1 MPSSSTLLTLA
12 TAISAV
18 NAAYQGFNYGS
29 TFTNGQPKAQTD
41 FEAEFK
47 TAAGLDGTDGAFTSA
62 RLYTMI
68 QGGTPNSPI
77 SAIPAAINTKTSLLF
92 GLWASAGD
100 AAFANEIAALKATI
114 SQYCGKLD
122 GLVAGISIGSEDL
135 YRITPTG
142 VASNAG
148 PGAQP
153 GTLVNY
159 INQVRDT
166 VKGSCL
172 SDVPIGH
179 VDTWNAWV
187 LDSNQPVVDAVDWLG
202 MDTYPYYENTNANS
216 ISNAK
221 SLYEAALQK
230 IQNAGPGKEV
240 WVTET
245 GWPVNGVSSGAAI
258 ASTSNARSYWEQVG
272 CPNFG
277 KTNVWWYTLQD
288 AAPDAPNPSFGLIGS
303 TLTETPLFD
312 LSCKNVDTNPGN
324 PASSSAASSKPASS
338 SAAASSTKV
347 TTPATTPTSESSS
360 SSSSS
365 SAPVSST
372 TNSEPQSTSSDAQST
387 SSDAQ
392 STSSDAQS
400 TSSDSQ
406 TTTSDSGSQST
417 TVAPPPQTT
426 SSEEH
431 QTTTSE
437 AQTTVSSEAQTT
449 SSEQQSTGGAPV
461 TSAPATTFTTSA
473 PFPGVNIT
481 VTTGTGGGSPTGP
494 GSSATSSSTNVP
506 GSNGNKL
513 SSFGAAAAAIAVAA
527 FAL

>member
-41 FEAEFK
+41 FEAEFR

-166 VKGSCL
+166 IKGSCL

-187 LDSNQPVVDAVDWLG
+187 LDSNQPVVEAVDWLG

-258 ASTSNARSYWEQVG
+258 ASTANARSYWEQVG

-303 TLTETPLFD
+303 QLTETPLFD
-312 LSCKNVDTNPGN
+312 LSCKGVDTNPGN
-324 PASSSAASSKPASS
+324 PASSSAASSKPATSS

-365 SAPVSST
+365 SSPSSTPVSST

-387 SSDAQ
+387 SSD
-392 STSSDAQS
+392 
-400 TSSDSQ
+400 SQ
-406 TTTSDSGSQST
+406 TTTTDSGSGSQT
-417 TVAPPPQTT
+417 TTAAPPPQTT
-426 SSEEH
+426 SSEEQ

-437 AQTTVSSEAQTT
+437 AQTTGSSASQTT
-449 SSEQQSTGGAPV
+449 ASQQQSTTSAPV
-461 TSAPATTFTTSA
+461 VSAPATTLTSA
-473 PFPGVNIT
+473 PFPGINIT
-481 VTTGTGGGSPTGP
+481 VTTPTGGSPTGP
-494 GSSATSSSTNVP
+494 GSSTTSSPTNVP

-513 SSFGAAAAAIAVAA
+513 SSFGAAAAAIAIAA

>member
-29 TFTNGQPKAQTD
+29 TFTNGAPKAQAD

-47 TAAGLDGTDGAFTSA
+47 TAAGLDGTDGAFTSG

-92 GLWASAGD
+92 GLWASGGD

-166 VKGSCL
+166 IKGSCL

-187 LDSNQPVVDAVDWLG
+187 LDSNKPVVDAVDWLG

-258 ASTSNARSYWEQVG
+258 ASTANARSYWEQVG

-324 PASSSAASSKPASS
+324 PASSSAASSKPATS
-338 SAAASSTKV
+338 SAAASSTK
-347 TTPATTPTSESSS
+347 S
-360 SSSSS
+360 
-365 SAPVSST
+365 
-372 TNSEPQSTSSDAQST
+372 
-387 SSDAQ
+387 
-392 STSSDAQS
+392 S

-406 TTTSDSGSQST
+406 TTTTDSGSGSQST
-417 TVAPPPQTT
+417 TTAAPPPQST
-426 SSEEH
+426 SSEEQ

-437 AQTTVSSEAQTT
+437 AQTTGSSGSQTT
-449 SSEQQSTGGAPV
+449 ASEQQPTGGAPV
-461 TSAPATTFTTSA
+461 TSAPATTLSTSV
-473 PFPGVNIT
+473 PFPSSNVT
-481 VTTGTGGGSPTGP
+481 VTTGTGGSPTGP
-494 GSSATSSSTNVP
+494 GSSATASSTNVP

>member
-29 TFTNGQPKAQTD
+29 TFTTGQVKAQTD

-77 SAIPAAINTKTSLLF
+77 SAIPAAINTKTSLLLT
-92 GLWASAGD
+92 LWASAGD
-100 AAFANEIAALKATI
+100 AAFANEIAALKSTI
-114 SQYCGKLD
+114 SQYCGQLD
-122 GLVAGISIGSEDL
+122 GLVAGISVGSEDL

-159 INQVRDT
+159 INEVRST
-166 VKGSCL
+166 IKGSCL
-172 SDVPIGH
+172 ADVPVGH

-187 LDSNQPVVDAVDWLG
+187 LDSNKPVIDASDWLG
-202 MDTYPYYENTNANS
+202 MDTYPYYENTNSNS

-221 SLYEAALQK
+221 SLYEAAFEK
-230 IQNAGPGKEV
+230 IQNAGPGKDI

-245 GWPVNGVSSGAAI
+245 GWPVNGVSSGDAT
-258 ASTSNARSYWEQVG
+258 ASLSNAQEYWQQVG

-277 KTNVWWYTLQD
+277 KVNVWWYTLQD
-288 AAPDAPNPSFGLIGS
+288 AEPNAPNPSFGLIGS
-303 TLTETPLFD
+303 QLTETPLFD
-312 LSCKNVDTNPGN
+312 LSCKNVDTNPSN
-324 PASSSAASSKPASS
+324 PTSTSSTPSKPASS
-338 SAAASSTKV
+338 SAAASSSSTKAS
-347 TTPATTPTSESSS
+347 TSTSESSS
-360 SSSSS
+360 TSTTSSS
-365 SAPVSST
+365 
-372 TNSEPQSTSSDAQST
+372 EAQST
-387 SSDAQ
+387 TSEAQ
-392 STSSDAQS
+392 STTSDSQT

-406 TTTSDSGSQST
+406 TTGSGSQT
-417 TVAPPPQTT
+417 TASEPQTS
-426 SSEEH
+426 SSEQ
-431 QTTTSE
+431 QTTTS
-437 AQTTVSSEAQTT
+437 APQTTGSSGSQTT
-449 SSEQQSTGGAPV
+449 GSEPQSTSGASV
-461 TSAPATTFTTSA
+461 FTSSTTVITTFTSVPFPTSNSSVTTSA
-473 PFPGVNIT
+473 SGGSPSAST
-481 VTTGTGGGSPTGP
+481 TASTTGTP
-494 GSSATSSSTNVP
+494 GSS
-506 GSNGNKL
+506 GNKL
-513 SSFGAAAAAIAVAA
+513 SSFGAAAAAAAVAVAA

>member
-166 VKGSCL
+166 IKGSCL

-187 LDSNQPVVDAVDWLG
+187 LDSNKPVVDAVDWLG

-221 SLYEAALQK
+221 SLYESALQK

-258 ASTSNARSYWEQVG
+258 ASTANARSYWEQVG

-303 TLTETPLFD
+303 QLTEQPLFD

-365 SAPVSST
+365 SSATPVSST
-372 TNSEPQSTSSDAQST
+372 TNSEPQSTSSA
-387 SSDAQ
+387 
-392 STSSDAQS
+392 AQS

-406 TTTSDSGSQST
+406 TTTTDSQTTTTDSGSQST
-417 TVAPPPQTT
+417 TAAPPPQTAT
-426 SSEEH
+426 SSEEQ

-437 AQTTVSSEAQTT
+437 AQTTGSSASQTT
-449 SSEQQSTGGAPV
+449 VPEQQSTTSAPV
-461 TSAPATTFTTSA
+461 VSAPATTFTSA
-473 PFPGVNIT
+473 PFPGINST
-481 VTTGTGGGSPTGP
+481 VTTGTGGSPTGP
-494 GSSATSSSTNVP
+494 SSSASASSTGIP

>member
-29 TFTNGQPKAQTD
+29 TFTNGAPKAQTD

-92 GLWASAGD
+92 GLWASGGD

-166 VKGSCL
+166 IKGSCL

-187 LDSNQPVVDAVDWLG
+187 LDSNKPVVDAVDWLG

-258 ASTSNARSYWEQVG
+258 ASTANARSYWEQVG

-324 PASSSAASSKPASS
+324 PASSSAASSKPATSS
-338 SAAASSTKV
+338 SAAASSTK
-347 TTPATTPTSESSS
+347 S
-360 SSSSS
+360 
-365 SAPVSST
+365 
-372 TNSEPQSTSSDAQST
+372 
-387 SSDAQ
+387 

-406 TTTSDSGSQST
+406 TTTTDSSSQST
-417 TVAPPPQTT
+417 TTAVPPPVST
-426 SSEEH
+426 SSGEQ

-437 AQTTVSSEAQTT
+437 AQTTGSSGSQTS
-449 SSEQQSTGGAPV
+449 SSEQQPTGGAPV
-461 TSAPATTFTTSA
+461 TSAPATTLSTSV
-473 PFPGVNIT
+473 PFPSSNVT
-481 VTTGTGGGSPTGP
+481 VTTGTGGSPTGP
-494 GSSATSSSTNVP
+494 GSSATASSTNVP

>member
-29 TFTNGQPKAQTD
+29 TFTNGAPKAQTD

-92 GLWASAGD
+92 GLWASGGD

-166 VKGSCL
+166 IKGSCL

-187 LDSNQPVVDAVDWLG
+187 LDSNKPVVDAVDWLG

-258 ASTSNARSYWEQVG
+258 ASTANARSYWEQVG

-324 PASSSAASSKPASS
+324 PASSSAASSKPATS
-338 SAAASSTKV
+338 SAAASSTK
-347 TTPATTPTSESSS
+347 S
-360 SSSSS
+360 
-365 SAPVSST
+365 
-372 TNSEPQSTSSDAQST
+372 STSSDS
-387 SSDAQ
+387 
-392 STSSDAQS
+392 QS

-406 TTTSDSGSQST
+406 TTTTDSGSQST
-417 TVAPPPQTT
+417 TTAVPPPQST
-426 SSEEH
+426 SSEEQ

-437 AQTTVSSEAQTT
+437 AQTTGSSGSQSSA
-449 SSEQQSTGGAPV
+449 SEQQPTGGAPV
-461 TSAPATTFTTSA
+461 TSAPATTLTTSV
-473 PFPGVNIT
+473 PFPSSNVT
-481 VTTGTGGGSPTGP
+481 VTTGTGGSPTGP
-494 GSSATSSSTNVP
+494 GSSATASSTNVP

>member
-114 SQYCGKLD
+114 SQYCGQLD
-122 GLVAGISIGSEDL
+122 GLVAGISVGSEDL

-142 VASNAG
+142 VASHAG

-159 INQVRDT
+159 ISQVRDT

-187 LDSNQPVVDAVDWLG
+187 LDSNKPVIDAVDWLG

-245 GWPVNGVSSGAAI
+245 GWPVNGVSSGDAI
-258 ASTSNARSYWEQVG
+258 ASTTNARDYWVQVG

-288 AAPDAPNPSFGLIGS
+288 AAPDAPNPSFGVIGS
-303 TLTETPLFD
+303 QLTETPLFD
-312 LSCKNVDTNPGN
+312 LSCKNVDTNPSN
-324 PASSSAASSKPASS
+324 PTSTSAAPSKPSSS

-347 TTPATTPTSESSS
+347 TTPTSESSS
-360 SSSSS
+360 SSSSTS
-365 SAPVSST
+365 VSTT
-372 TNSEPQSTSSDAQST
+372 TNSEPQSTSSDSQPS
-387 SSDAQ
+387 
-392 STSSDAQS
+392 
-400 TSSDSQ
+400 SSDSQ
-406 TTTSDSGSQST
+406 TTTDSGSQST
-417 TVAPPPQTT
+417 TASEPQTT
-426 SSEEH
+426 SSEQ

-437 AQTTVSSEAQTT
+437 AQTTGSSGSQTT
-449 SSEQQSTGGAPV
+449 ASEPQSTSSASASSAAP
-461 TSAPATTFTTSA
+461 TTFTTSV
-473 PFPGVNIT
+473 PFPSSNGS
-481 VTTGTGGGSPTGP
+481 VTASPTGGSPTAP
-494 GSSATSSSTNVP
+494 GSSSSASPSTTNVP
-506 GSNGNKL
+506 GSSGNKL

>member
-1 MPSSSTLLTLA
+1 MPSSSALLTLA

-92 GLWASAGD
+92 GLWASGGD

-166 VKGSCL
+166 IKGSCL

-187 LDSNQPVVDAVDWLG
+187 LDSNKPVVDAVDWLG

-258 ASTSNARSYWEQVG
+258 ASTANARSYWEQVG

-324 PASSSAASSKPASS
+324 PASSSAASSKPATS

-365 SAPVSST
+365 SSSTPVSST
-372 TNSEPQSTSSDAQST
+372 TNSEPQSST
-387 SSDAQ
+387 SSD
-392 STSSDAQS
+392 SQS

-406 TTTSDSGSQST
+406 TTTTDSGSQST
-417 TVAPPPQTT
+417 TTAVPPPQST
-426 SSEEH
+426 SSEE
-431 QTTTSE
+431 QRTTTSE
-437 AQTTVSSEAQTT
+437 AQTTGSSGSQT
-449 SSEQQSTGGAPV
+449 SASEQQPTGGAPV
-461 TSAPATTFTTSA
+461 TSAPATTLTTSV
-473 PFPGVNIT
+473 PFPSSNVT
-481 VTTGTGGGSPTGP
+481 VTTGTGGSPTGP
-494 GSSATSSSTNVP
+494 GSSATASSTNIP

>member
-29 TFTNGQPKAQTD
+29 TFTNGAPKAQTD

-92 GLWASAGD
+92 GLWASGGD

-166 VKGSCL
+166 IKGSCL

-187 LDSNQPVVDAVDWLG
+187 LDSNKPVVDAVDWLG

-221 SLYEAALQK
+221 SLYEAALTK

-258 ASTSNARSYWEQVG
+258 ASTANARSYWEQVG

-324 PASSSAASSKPASS
+324 PASSSAASSKPATS
-338 SAAASSTKV
+338 SAAASSTK
-347 TTPATTPTSESSS
+347 S
-360 SSSSS
+360 
-365 SAPVSST
+365 
-372 TNSEPQSTSSDAQST
+372 
-387 SSDAQ
+387 

-406 TTTSDSGSQST
+406 TTTTDSGSQST
-417 TVAPPPQTT
+417 TTAAPPPQST
-426 SSEEH
+426 SSEEQ

-437 AQTTVSSEAQTT
+437 AQTSGSSGSQTT
-449 SSEQQSTGGAPV
+449 ASEQQPTGGAGGAPV
-461 TSAPATTFTTSA
+461 TSAPATTLSTSV
-473 PFPGVNIT
+473 PFPSSNVT
-481 VTTGTGGGSPTGP
+481 VTTGTGGSPTGP
-494 GSSATSSSTNVP
+494 GSSATASSTNIP

>member
-29 TFTNGQPKAQTD
+29 TFTNGAPKAQAD

-47 TAAGLDGTDGAFTSA
+47 TAAGLDGTDGAFTSG

-68 QGGTPNSPI
+68 QGGTSNSPI

-92 GLWASAGD
+92 GLWASGGD

-166 VKGSCL
+166 IKGSCL

-187 LDSNQPVVDAVDWLG
+187 LDSNKPVVDAVDWLG

-221 SLYEAALQK
+221 SLYEAALTK

-258 ASTSNARSYWEQVG
+258 ASTANARSYWEQVG

-324 PASSSAASSKPASS
+324 PASSSAASSKPATS
-338 SAAASSTKV
+338 SAAASSTK
-347 TTPATTPTSESSS
+347 S
-360 SSSSS
+360 
-365 SAPVSST
+365 
-372 TNSEPQSTSSDAQST
+372 
-387 SSDAQ
+387 

-406 TTTSDSGSQST
+406 TTTTDSGSGSQST
-417 TVAPPPQTT
+417 TTAAPPPQST
-426 SSEEH
+426 SSEEQ

-437 AQTTVSSEAQTT
+437 AQTTGSSGSQTT
-449 SSEQQSTGGAPV
+449 ASEQQPTGGAGGAPV
-461 TSAPATTFTTSA
+461 TSAPATTLSTSV
-473 PFPGVNIT
+473 PFPSSNVT
-481 VTTGTGGGSPTGP
+481 VTTGTGGSPTGP
-494 GSSATSSSTNVP
+494 GSSATASSTNVP

>member
-114 SQYCGKLD
+114 SQYCGQLD
-122 GLVAGISIGSEDL
+122 GLVAGISVGSEDL

-142 VASNAG
+142 VASHAG

-187 LDSNQPVVDAVDWLG
+187 LDSNKPVIDAVDWLG

-245 GWPVNGVSSGAAI
+245 GWPVNGVSSGDAI
-258 ASTSNARSYWEQVG
+258 ASTTNARDYWVQVG

-288 AAPDAPNPSFGLIGS
+288 AAPDAPNPSFGVIGS
-303 TLTETPLFD
+303 QLTETPLFD
-312 LSCKNVDTNPGN
+312 LSCKNVDTNPSN
-324 PASSSAASSKPASS
+324 PTSTSAAPSKPSSS

-347 TTPATTPTSESSS
+347 TTPTSESSS
-360 SSSSS
+360 SSSSTS
-365 SAPVSST
+365 VSTT
-372 TNSEPQSTSSDAQST
+372 TNSEPQSTSSDSQPS
-387 SSDAQ
+387 
-392 STSSDAQS
+392 
-400 TSSDSQ
+400 SSDSQ
-406 TTTSDSGSQST
+406 TTTDSGSQST
-417 TVAPPPQTT
+417 TASEPQTT
-426 SSEEH
+426 SSEQ

-437 AQTTVSSEAQTT
+437 AQTTGSSGSQTT
-449 SSEQQSTGGAPV
+449 ASEPQSTSSASASSAAP
-461 TSAPATTFTTSA
+461 TTFTTSV
-473 PFPGVNIT
+473 PFPSSNGS
-481 VTTGTGGGSPTGP
+481 VTASPTGGSPTAP
-494 GSSATSSSTNVP
+494 GSSSSASPSTTNVP
-506 GSNGNKL
+506 GSSGNKL

>member
-29 TFTNGQPKAQTD
+29 TFTNGAPKAQTD

-92 GLWASAGD
+92 GLWASGGD

-166 VKGSCL
+166 IKGSCL

-187 LDSNQPVVDAVDWLG
+187 LDSNKPVVDAVDWLG

-258 ASTSNARSYWEQVG
+258 ASTANARSYWEQVG

-312 LSCKNVDTNPGN
+312 LS
-324 PASSSAASSKPASS
+324 SSSKPATS

-365 SAPVSST
+365 STPVSST
-372 TNSEPQSTSSDAQST
+372 TNSEPQSTSSDSQST
-387 SSDAQ
+387 S
-392 STSSDAQS
+392 
-400 TSSDSQ
+400 SSDSQ
-406 TTTSDSGSQST
+406 TTTTDSGSQST
-417 TVAPPPQTT
+417 TTAAPPPQSTT
-426 SSEEH
+426 SEEQ

-437 AQTTVSSEAQTT
+437 AQTTGSSGSQT
-449 SSEQQSTGGAPV
+449 SASEQQPTGGASV
-461 TSAPATTFTTSA
+461 TSAPATTLSTSV
-473 PFPGVNIT
+473 PFPSSNVT
-481 VTTGTGGGSPTGP
+481 VTTGTGGSPTGP
-494 GSSATSSSTNVP
+494 GSSATASSTNVP

>member
-29 TFTNGQPKAQTD
+29 TFTNGAPKAQTD

-92 GLWASAGD
+92 GLWASGGD

-166 VKGSCL
+166 IKGSCL

-187 LDSNQPVVDAVDWLG
+187 LDSNKPVVDAVDWLG

-258 ASTSNARSYWEQVG
+258 ASTANARSYWEQVG

-324 PASSSAASSKPASS
+324 PASSSAASSKPATS
-338 SAAASSTKV
+338 SAAASSTK
-347 TTPATTPTSESSS
+347 S
-360 SSSSS
+360 
-365 SAPVSST
+365 
-372 TNSEPQSTSSDAQST
+372 
-387 SSDAQ
+387 

-406 TTTSDSGSQST
+406 TTTAASGSQST
-417 TVAPPPQTT
+417 TTAVPPPQST
-426 SSEEH
+426 SSEEQ

-437 AQTTVSSEAQTT
+437 AQTSGSSGSQTT
-449 SSEQQSTGGAPV
+449 ASEQQPTGGAPV
-461 TSAPATTFTTSA
+461 TSAPATTLTTSV
-473 PFPGVNIT
+473 PFPSSNVT
-481 VTTGTGGGSPTGP
+481 VTTGTGGSPTGP
-494 GSSATSSSTNVP
+494 GSSATASSTNVP

>member
-41 FEAEFK
+41 FEAEFR
-47 TAAGLDGTDGAFTSA
+47 TAAGLDGTDGAFTSG

-68 QGGTPNSPI
+68 QGGTSNSPI

-166 VKGSCL
+166 IKGSCL
-172 SDVPIGH
+172 ADVPIGH

-245 GWPVNGVSSGAAI
+245 GWPVNGVSSGDAI
-258 ASTSNARSYWEQVG
+258 ASTANARSYWEQVG

-303 TLTETPLFD
+303 QLTETPLFD

-324 PASSSAASSKPASS
+324 PASSSAASSSKPASS
-338 SAAASSTKV
+338 SAAASSTK
-347 TTPATTPTSESSS
+347 
-360 SSSSS
+360 
-365 SAPVSST
+365 
-372 TNSEPQSTSSDAQST
+372 STSSDSQS
-387 SSDAQ
+387 S
-392 STSSDAQS
+392 
-400 TSSDSQ
+400 SSDSQ
-406 TTTSDSGSQST
+406 TTTDSGSQT
-417 TVAPPPQTT
+417 TTTAAPPQTT
-426 SSEEH
+426 SSEEQ

-437 AQTTVSSEAQTT
+437 AQTTGSSGSQTT
-449 SSEQQSTGGAPV
+449 ASEQQSTGGAPV
-461 TSAPATTFTTSA
+461 TSTPATTFTSV
-473 PFPGVNIT
+473 PFPSSNVT
-481 VTTGTGGGSPTGP
+481 VTTGTGGSPTGP
-494 GSSATSSSTNVP
+494 GSSATASSTNVP

>member
-166 VKGSCL
+166 IKGSCL

-187 LDSNQPVVDAVDWLG
+187 LDSNKPVVDAVDWLG

-221 SLYEAALQK
+221 SLYESALQK

-258 ASTSNARSYWEQVG
+258 ASTANARSYWEQVG

-303 TLTETPLFD
+303 QLTEQPLFD
-312 LSCKNVDTNPGN
+312 LSCKNADTNPGN

-338 SAAASSTKV
+338 SAAASSTK
-347 TTPATTPTSESSS
+347 
-360 SSSSS
+360 
-365 SAPVSST
+365 
-372 TNSEPQSTSSDAQST
+372 
-387 SSDAQ
+387 
-392 STSSDAQS
+392 S

-406 TTTSDSGSQST
+406 TTTTDSGSQST
-417 TVAPPPQTT
+417 TAAPPPQTT
-426 SSEEH
+426 TSSEEQ

-437 AQTTVSSEAQTT
+437 AQTTGSSASQTT
-449 SSEQQSTGGAPV
+449 APEQQSTTSAPV
-461 TSAPATTFTTSA
+461 VSAPATTFTSA
-473 PFPGVNIT
+473 PFPGINIT
-481 VTTGTGGGSPTGP
+481 VTTGTGGSPTGP
-494 GSSATSSSTNVP
+494 GSSATASSTNVP

-513 SSFGAAAAAIAVAA
+513 SSFGAAAAAIAAAA

>member
-114 SQYCGKLD
+114 SQYCGQLD
-122 GLVAGISIGSEDL
+122 GLVAGISVGSEDL

-142 VASNAG
+142 VASHAG

-187 LDSNQPVVDAVDWLG
+187 LDSNKPVIDAVDWLG

-245 GWPVNGVSSGAAI
+245 GWPVNGVSSGDAI
-258 ASTSNARSYWEQVG
+258 ASTTNARDYWVQVG

-288 AAPDAPNPSFGLIGS
+288 AAPDAPNPSFGVIGS
-303 TLTETPLFD
+303 QLTETPLFD
-312 LSCKNVDTNPGN
+312 LSCKNIDTNPSN
-324 PASSSAASSKPASS
+324 PTSTSAAPSKPSSS

-347 TTPATTPTSESSS
+347 TTPTSESSS
-360 SSSSS
+360 SSSSTS
-365 SAPVSST
+365 TSVSTT
-372 TNSEPQSTSSDAQST
+372 TNSEPQSTSSDSQPS
-387 SSDAQ
+387 
-392 STSSDAQS
+392 
-400 TSSDSQ
+400 SSDSQ
-406 TTTSDSGSQST
+406 TTTDSGSQST
-417 TVAPPPQTT
+417 TASEPQTT
-426 SSEEH
+426 SSEQ

-437 AQTTVSSEAQTT
+437 AQTTGSSGSQTT
-449 SSEQQSTGGAPV
+449 ASEPQSTSSASASSAAP
-461 TSAPATTFTTSA
+461 TTFTTSV
-473 PFPGVNIT
+473 PFPSSNGS
-481 VTTGTGGGSPTGP
+481 VTASPTGGSPTAP
-494 GSSATSSSTNVP
+494 GSSSSASPSTTNVP
-506 GSNGNKL
+506 GSSGNKL
-513 SSFGAAAAAIAVAA
+513 SSFGAAAAAVAVAA

>member
-41 FEAEFK
+41 FEAEFR

-166 VKGSCL
+166 IKGSCL

-187 LDSNQPVVDAVDWLG
+187 LDSNQPVVEAVDWLG

-258 ASTSNARSYWEQVG
+258 ASTANARSYWEQVG

-303 TLTETPLFD
+303 QLTETPLFD
-312 LSCKNVDTNPGN
+312 LSCKGVDTNPGN
-324 PASSSAASSKPASS
+324 PASSSAASSKPATSS
-338 SAAASSTKV
+338 SAAASSTK
-347 TTPATTPTSESSS
+347 
-360 SSSSS
+360 
-365 SAPVSST
+365 
-372 TNSEPQSTSSDAQST
+372 
-387 SSDAQ
+387 

-406 TTTSDSGSQST
+406 TTTTDSGSGSQT
-417 TVAPPPQTT
+417 TTAAPPPQTT
-426 SSEEH
+426 SSEEQ

-437 AQTTVSSEAQTT
+437 AQTTGSSASQTT
-449 SSEQQSTGGAPV
+449 ASQQQSTTSAPV
-461 TSAPATTFTTSA
+461 VSAPATTLTSA
-473 PFPGVNIT
+473 PFPGINIT
-481 VTTGTGGGSPTGP
+481 VTTPTGGSPTGP
-494 GSSATSSSTNVP
+494 GSSTTSSPTNVP

-513 SSFGAAAAAIAVAA
+513 SSFGAAAAAIAIAA

>member
-29 TFTNGQPKAQTD
+29 TFTNGAPKAQTD

-166 VKGSCL
+166 IKGSCL

-187 LDSNQPVVDAVDWLG
+187 LDSNKPVVDAVDWLG

-258 ASTSNARSYWEQVG
+258 ASTANARSYWEQVG

-324 PASSSAASSKPASS
+324 PASSSAASSKPATS
-338 SAAASSTKV
+338 SAAASSTK
-347 TTPATTPTSESSS
+347 
-360 SSSSS
+360 
-365 SAPVSST
+365 
-372 TNSEPQSTSSDAQST
+372 
-387 SSDAQ
+387 

-417 TVAPPPQTT
+417 TTAAPPPQST
-426 SSEEH
+426 SSEEQ

-437 AQTTVSSEAQTT
+437 AQTTGSSGSQTT
-449 SSEQQSTGGAPV
+449 ASEQQPTGGASV
-461 TSAPATTFTTSA
+461 TSAPATTLSTSV
-473 PFPGVNIT
+473 PFPSSNVT
-481 VTTGTGGGSPTGP
+481 VTTGTGGSPTGP
-494 GSSATSSSTNVP
+494 GSSATASSTNVP

-513 SSFGAAAAAIAVAA
+513 SSFGAAAAAIAAAA

>member
-29 TFTNGQPKAQTD
+29 TFTNGQPKAQND

-47 TAAGLDGTDGAFTSA
+47 TAAGLDGTNGAFTSA

-100 AAFANEIAALKATI
+100 AAFDNEIAALKSTI
-114 SQYCGKLD
+114 SQYCGQLD

-166 VKGSCL
+166 IKGSCL
-172 SDVPIGH
+172 ADVPVGH

-187 LDSNQPVVDAVDWLG
+187 LDSNKPVIDAVDWLG
-202 MDTYPYYENTNANS
+202 MDTYPYYENTKANG
-216 ISNAK
+216 IANAK
-221 SLYEAALQK
+221 SLYEAALEK
-230 IQNAGPGKEV
+230 IQNAGPGKDV

-245 GWPVNGVSSGAAI
+245 GWPVNGVSSGDAI
-258 ASTSNARSYWEQVG
+258 ASTSNAQEYWQQVG

-277 KTNVWWYTLQD
+277 KVNVWWYTLQD
-288 AAPDAPNPSFGLIGS
+288 AAPDAPNPSFGLIGNQ
-303 TLTETPLFD
+303 LTEKPLFD
-312 LSCKNVDTNPGN
+312 LSCKNVNTNPSN
-324 PASSSAASSKPASS
+324 PTSSAAPSKPASS
-338 SAAASSTKV
+338 SAAASSTK
-347 TTPATTPTSESSS
+347 ASSS
-360 SSSSS
+360 SDSG
-365 SAPVSST
+365 SAST
-372 TNSEPQSTSSDAQST
+372 TTSEPQSTDSG
-387 SSDAQ
+387 
-392 STSSDAQS
+392 
-400 TSSDSQ
+400 SQ
-406 TTTSDSGSQST
+406 TTT
-417 TVAPPPQTT
+417 AEPQTST
-426 SSEEH
+426 SEAQTSTSEPETSTSEQQTTTAQQTTEQ

-437 AQTTVSSEAQTT
+437 PQTTGSSGSQTT
-449 SSEQQSTGGAPV
+449 ASEPQTTGNAPV
-461 TSAPATTFTTSA
+461 TTGVPSTFSTVPFPTANSTVTASAPGGTGSSSGPSA
-473 PFPGVNIT
+473 P
-481 VTTGTGGGSPTGP
+481 
-494 GSSATSSSTNVP
+494 SSTVP
-506 GSNGNKL
+506 GNSGNKL
-513 SSFGAAAAAIAVAA
+513 GSFGAAAAAIAVAA
-527 FAL
+527 IVL

>member
-1 MPSSSTLLTLA
+1 MPSSSTLITLA

-29 TFTNGQPKAQTD
+29 TFTNGQAKAQTD

-47 TAAGLDGTDGAFTSA
+47 TAAGLDGTNGAFTSA

-114 SQYCGKLD
+114 SQYCGQLD

-159 INQVRDT
+159 IGQVRDT
-166 VKGSCL
+166 IKGSCL
-172 SDVPIGH
+172 ADVPIGH

-187 LDSNQPVVDAVDWLG
+187 LDSNKPVIDAVDWLG
-202 MDTYPYYENTNANS
+202 MDTYPYYENTNSNS
-216 ISNAK
+216 IGNAK
-221 SLYEAALQK
+221 SLYESALQK
-230 IQNAGPGKEV
+230 IQNAGPGKDV

-245 GWPVNGVSSGAAI
+245 GWPVNGVSSGDAV
-258 ASTSNARSYWEQVG
+258 ASTANARDYWVQVG

-277 KTNVWWYTLQD
+277 KVNVWWYTLQD
-288 AAPDAPNPSFGLIGS
+288 AEPNAPNPSFGLIGS
-303 TLTETPLFD
+303 QLTEQPLFD
-312 LSCKNVDTNPGN
+312 LSCSSGDTNPGN
-324 PASSSAASSKPASS
+324 PASSSAASSTPASSS
-338 SAAASSTKV
+338 SAAASSTK
-347 TTPATTPTSESSS
+347 
-360 SSSSS
+360 
-365 SAPVSST
+365 
-372 TNSEPQSTSSDAQST
+372 STSSDSST
-387 SSDAQ
+387 
-392 STSSDAQS
+392 

-406 TTTSDSGSQST
+406 TTGSGSQST
-417 TVAPPPQTT
+417 TASQPQ
-426 SSEEH
+426 S
-431 QTTTSE
+431 
-437 AQTTVSSEAQTT
+437 T
-449 SSEQQSTGGAPV
+449 SSEQQTTGSSG
-461 TSAPATTFTTSA
+461 SQTTGSSGSSGSQTTASEQQPTTSA
-473 PFPGVNIT
+473 LVSSTTPSTLASVPFPSSNSTASVSAT
-481 VTTGTGGGSPTGP
+481 GGSPTGP
-494 GSSATSSSTNVP
+494 GTSTTSAPTTP
-506 GSNGNKL
+506 GSSGNKL
-513 SSFGAAAAAIAVAA
+513 SSFGAAAAAIAAAA

>member
-29 TFTNGQPKAQTD
+29 TFTNGAPKAQTD

-92 GLWASAGD
+92 GLWASGGD

-114 SQYCGKLD
+114 SQYCGKID

-166 VKGSCL
+166 IKGSCL
-172 SDVPIGH
+172 SGVPIGH

-187 LDSNQPVVDAVDWLG
+187 LDSNKPVVDAVDWLG

-258 ASTSNARSYWEQVG
+258 ASTANARSYWEQVG

-324 PASSSAASSKPASS
+324 PASSSAASSKPATS
-338 SAAASSTKV
+338 SAAASSTK
-347 TTPATTPTSESSS
+347 S
-360 SSSSS
+360 
-365 SAPVSST
+365 
-372 TNSEPQSTSSDAQST
+372 STSSDS
-387 SSDAQ
+387 
-392 STSSDAQS
+392 QS

-406 TTTSDSGSQST
+406 TTTADSGSQST
-417 TVAPPPQTT
+417 TTAAPPPQST
-426 SSEEH
+426 SSEEQ

-437 AQTTVSSEAQTT
+437 AQTTGSSGSQTT
-449 SSEQQSTGGAPV
+449 ASEQQPTGGASV
-461 TSAPATTFTTSA
+461 TSAPATTLSTSV
-473 PFPGVNIT
+473 PFPSSNVT
-481 VTTGTGGGSPTGP
+481 VTTGTGGSPTGP